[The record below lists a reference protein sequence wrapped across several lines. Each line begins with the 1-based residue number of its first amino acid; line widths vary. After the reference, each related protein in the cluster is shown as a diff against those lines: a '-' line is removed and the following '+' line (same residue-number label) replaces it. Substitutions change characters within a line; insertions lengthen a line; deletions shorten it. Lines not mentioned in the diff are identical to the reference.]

1 MENSFFALASS
12 QHLQPDLKVTPPW
25 PPSLPE
31 RESEPPANQRDISES
46 S

>member
-1 MENSFFALASS
+1 MDNSFVALAN
-12 QHLQPDLKVTPPW
+12 LQPDLKVTPPW